1 MHRMDVRC
9 LKCDQVSYQLWAP
22 LEEQDDSVV
31 QSQGEVLGRN
41 LAEDC
46 PAHPDWFHVPA
57 Q

>member
-1 MHRMDVRC
+1 MDVRC